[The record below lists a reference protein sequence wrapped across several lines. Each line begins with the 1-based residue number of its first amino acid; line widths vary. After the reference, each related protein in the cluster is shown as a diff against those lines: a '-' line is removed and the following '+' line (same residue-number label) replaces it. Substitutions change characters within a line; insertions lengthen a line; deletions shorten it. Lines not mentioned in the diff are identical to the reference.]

1 MRFRRIIGILIGF
14 LLLAG
19 CTVPASPQEP
29 KTLKIGVLPITDVV
43 PAYVA
48 QEQGYYADEG
58 IEVQLVPVAS
68 GAERDSL
75 IQAGGID
82 GELNELITT
91 ILTNAGSETKV
102 RVVTTA
108 RRPFPDVPLFFILSS
123 PGSGITSAEQ
133 LKGVEIGIS
142 ENTVI
147 EYVTDR
153 VLQRQGFQPDEIVF
167 TNVPRIPV
175 RLELLLNDQ
184 LKAAV
189 LPDPLASLAQM
200 QGARV
205 VLTDNVYPEVSL
217 SVLSFRED
225 ILKDRPNTVRAFL
238 RAWDK
243 AVADINADPR
253 KFRNLLIEKAR
264 VPEPLQDRYDLP
276 PFPEK
281 ELPSEAQVEDVVDW
295 ALEKGLISQPMG
307 YEEVVDPAF
316 RRQ

>member
-1 MRFRRIIGILIGF
+1 MRLKRIIGFLIWL

-19 CTVPASPQEP
+19 CATPTQPPEP

-48 QEQGYYADEG
+48 QEQGYYAAEG
-58 IEVQLVPVAS
+58 IDVELVPVAS

-82 GELNELITT
+82 GGLNELLTT
-91 ILTNAGSETKV
+91 VLINAGSEEKI
-102 RVVTTA
+102 RIVTTA
-108 RRPFPDVPLFFILSS
+108 RRVFPDVPLFFVLAS
-123 PGSGITSAEQ
+123 PASGITTVEQ

-153 VLQRQGFQPDEIVF
+153 TLQRAGLASTEIRF
-167 TNVPRIPV
+167 TNVPAIPV

-189 LPDPLASLAQM
+189 LPDPLASLAQL
-200 QGARV
+200 QGARIV
-205 VLTDNVYPEVSL
+205 VSDTAYPEVSL
-217 SVLSFRED
+217 SAISFRQAVLE
-225 ILKDRPNTVRAFL
+225 DRPNTVRAFL

-253 KFRNLLIEKAR
+253 KFRNVLIQNAR

-276 PFPEK
+276 PFPQG
-281 ELPSEAQVEDVVDW
+281 ELPNQAQVQDVVDW
-295 ALEKGLISQPMG
+295 ALEKGLIQQPLS
-307 YEEVVDPAF
+307 YDEVVAAEF
-316 RRQ
+316 RR

>member
-1 MRFRRIIGILIGF
+1 VRLRMIIGFLTGL

-19 CTVPASPQEP
+19 CSVPAPPQEP

-48 QEQGYYADEG
+48 QEQGYYTAEG
-58 IEVQLVPVAS
+58 IQVELVPVAS

-75 IQAGGID
+75 IQAGSID

-91 ILTNAGSETKV
+91 VLTNAGSDVKV
-102 RVVTTA
+102 RTVTTA
-108 RRPFPDVPLFFILSS
+108 RRPFPEVPLFFILSS
-123 PGSGITSAEQ
+123 PGSGIEAVEQ

-142 ENTVI
+142 ENTII

-153 VLQRQGFQPDEIVF
+153 ILQREGFQPDEIAF

-184 LKAAV
+184 IKAAV
-189 LPDPLASLAQM
+189 LPDPLASLAQL

-205 VLTDNVYPEVSL
+205 VVSDAVYPEVSL

-225 ILKDRPNTVRAFL
+225 ILKDRPDTVRAFL

-253 KFRNLLIEKAR
+253 KFRNVLIKNAR

-276 PFPEK
+276 TFPEG
-281 ELPSEAQVEDVVDW
+281 ELPNEAQVQDVVDW
-295 ALEKGLISQPMG
+295 AVGKGLIQEPLS
-307 YEEVVDPAF
+307 YDEVVASEF
-316 RRQ
+316 RR

>member
-1 MRFRRIIGILIGF
+1 MRFGKIIGCLVWF
-14 LLLAG
+14 SLFAG
-19 CTVPASPQEP
+19 CANPAQPQEP

-48 QEQGYYADEG
+48 QEQGYYAAEG
-58 IEVQLVPVAS
+58 IDVELVPVAS
-68 GAERDSL
+68 GVERDSL

-82 GELNELITT
+82 GGLNELLTT
-91 ILTNAGSETKV
+91 VLINAGSEAQV

-108 RRPFPDVPLFFILSS
+108 RRVFPDVPLFFVLAS
-123 PGSGITSAEQ
+123 PGSGITTVEQ

-153 VLQRQGFQPDEIVF
+153 TLQRAGLQPGEIRF
-167 TNVPRIPV
+167 TNVPAIPV

-189 LPDPLASLAQM
+189 LPDPLASLARL
-200 QGARV
+200 QGARIV
-205 VLTDNVYPEVSL
+205 VSDAVYPEVSL
-217 SVLSFRED
+217 SAISFRQAVLE
-225 ILKDRPNTVRAFL
+225 DRPNTVRAFL
-238 RAWDK
+238 RAWDR

-253 KFRNLLIEKAR
+253 KFRNVLIQKAR

-276 PFPEK
+276 PFPQG
-281 ELPSEAQVEDVVDW
+281 ELPNQAQVQDVVDW
-295 ALEKGLISQPMG
+295 ALEKGLIQEPLS
-307 YEEVVDPAF
+307 YDEVVAAEF
-316 RRQ
+316 RR

>member
-58 IEVQLVPVAS
+58 IEVELVPVAS

-108 RRPFPDVPLFFILSS
+108 RRPFPDGPLFFILSS

-133 LKGVEIGIS
+133 LKGVAIGIS

-153 VLQRQGFQPDEIVF
+153 VLQRQGFQPDEVVF

-205 VLTDNVYPEVSL
+205 VLTDNVYPEASL

-238 RAWDK
+238 RAWDR

-276 PFPEK
+276 SFPEK
-281 ELPSEAQVEDVVDW
+281 ELPSEAQVEDVIDW
-295 ALEKGLISQPMG
+295 ALEKGLISQPMR